1 MIFFDLVKHLQI
13 LLVLSEKLYIEEDKM
28 ALKEVSNEADY
39 KSAISSSNLVA
50 VHFQAPWAPEC
61 ETVSAV
67 LQVSCPPVSRGV
79 FFSVSIYPLYQ
90 NYKMMS
96 GTGIAEG
103 GWTSGQ
109 A

>member
-1 MIFFDLVKHLQI
+1 
-13 LLVLSEKLYIEEDKM
+13 M
-28 ALKEVSNEADY
+28 ALKEVTNEGDY

-67 LQVSCPPVSRGV
+67 LQVVSSPVSRGV
-79 FFSVSIYPLYQ
+79 YFSKYTFMCRGVYYSK
-90 NYKMMS
+90 YKYIQYCTIHFCEPCVKSMS
-96 GTGIAEG
+96 CAGIAEG
-103 GWTSGQ
+103 GWTYGQ

>member
-79 FFSVSIYPLYQ
+79 FFSVYEYIPCIR
-90 NYKMMS
+90 
-96 GTGIAEG
+96 TIR
-103 GWTSGQ
+103 
-109 A
+109 